1 MTPNISSS
9 LRRIVLRG
17 LVAGTI
23 LAGATVGL
31 TPVYAAEKAS
41 SQTTAEGFSAKR
53 LQRIRTAIQAEV
65 NADRTP
71 GAVVIIARN
80 GKIAY
85 ADAIGFQDKAAGK
98 LLKRDAI
105 FPAYSMTKPLVS
117 VVTMMLVEEG
127 KLQLADPVSKFFPAF
142 AKMQVLANPADPDS
156 TTVPATRQILVHDLL
171 RHTSGLSYA
180 EFTRYQSL
188 KNAYI
193 AAGLFSNEI
202 PALWSALTP
211 EQQVEAFAKA
221 PLLWQ
226 PGSTWEYSLSVDL
239 LGRVLEKVSGKHL
252 GVLLEEKL
260 LGPLGMR
267 DTSFM
272 VPQSKVKR
280 MAQPLAKDPITGQPN
295 VAMLDF
301 TQPHGNDSGGAGIA
315 TTADDYLKF
324 CQMMLNGG
332 SYQGHRYLSRTTVAL
347 MTSDHLG
354 PKVATPLQPGELLIG
369 SQGYTFGLGFMVRQ
383 GQGMANV
390 PGSEGD
396 YGWAGVAGTFFW
408 IDPKE
413 HLIGIL
419 MTQAP
424 GQIRPYHRRLMR
436 QLTYQALE

>member
-1 MTPNISSS
+1 
-9 LRRIVLRG
+9 
-17 LVAGTI
+17 
-23 LAGATVGL
+23 
-31 TPVYAAEKAS
+31 VY
-41 SQTTAEGFSAKR
+41 
-53 LQRIRTAIQAEV
+53 
-65 NADRTP
+65 
-71 GAVVIIARN
+71 
-80 GKIAY
+80 
-85 ADAIGFQDKAAGK
+85 
-98 LLKRDAI
+98 
-105 FPAYSMTKPLVS
+105 
-117 VVTMMLVEEG
+117 
-127 KLQLADPVSKFFPAF
+127 
-142 AKMQVLANPADPDS
+142 
-156 TTVPATRQILVHDLL
+156 DLL
-171 RHTSGLSYA
+171 RHTSGLSYG

-295 VAMLDF
+295 VAMLDL